1 MILIKMAELN
11 PVFEYAELCLDSW
24 DSSTSGGTTFEG
36 STSPTNQIQYS
47 WPQYYFTSK
56 KLVVAGMKVL
66 SAEIPYVFDTVTP
79 RNNTFVLTVTGVPS
93 TITIPVGTYTGTT
106 LATQLQSLIA
116 AVPGA
121 AGSLVTWSATTL
133 RFTYTFVVASA
144 ITLIFPVGRL
154 SAYSLM
160 GFLPNSTT
168 SVAGPGSIVSPLV
181 PSPTGPYYLYLNSR
195 TLGSLVN
202 FNLADGAAS
211 GTGPEV
217 CRIPINTNFG
227 GVISYTDPD
236 PEKYFD
242 FFVGNQISTFD
253 FYLTLGSDQF
263 QKPLDMK
270 GVPWSIKLGLLCYRD
285 ANQNLGKRPASMM
298 RGENSM
304 IK

>member
-1 MILIKMAELN
+1 MIYNKMAELN
-11 PVFEYAELCLDSW
+11 PVFEYAELALDSW
-24 DSSTSGGTTFEG
+24 DSSTAGGSAFEG
-36 STSPTNQIQYS
+36 STSPVNQIQYS

-66 SAEIPYVFDTVTP
+66 SAEIPFVFDTVTP
-79 RNNTFVLTVTGVPS
+79 RNNTFVFTLAGVPT

-106 LATQLQSLIA
+106 LATQLQTLIA
-116 AVPGA
+116 VVSPGF
-121 AGSLVTWSATTL
+121 LVTWSATTL
-133 RFTYTFVVASA
+133 RFTFTFSGGAF
-144 ITLIFPVGRL
+144 TWGFIFPVGRL

-160 GFLPNSTT
+160 GFLPNTT
-168 SVAGPGSIVSPLV
+168 TTLFNNGSIVSPLV

-202 FNLADGAAS
+202 FNLADGAAT
-211 GTGPEV
+211 GTGPEL

-242 FFVGNQISTFD
+242 FFIGNQISTFD
-253 FYLTLGSDQF
+253 FYLTLGTDQY

-270 GVPWSIKLGLLCYRD
+270 GVPWSVKLGLLCYRD

-298 RGENSM
+298 KGESMM